1 MSNPYFKNSHEGT
14 NNTEWEMFSSAT
26 AEIVNIYGR
35 SFQYLPKT
43 LVKSDNIFG
52 EDTLKAFNSS
62 KPITMLI
69 ENYEGYSGNG
79 DVFSRFGL
87 TIDDRLTLQVQQNS
101 FDVTVGMS
109 PQIGDL
115 IYYPISKQLFEVNY
129 VRLDDSFYQF
139 VDANM
144 SYKIECTL
152 LKYSHETL
160 NTGITEVDSVA
171 DETDSNTTDELTDL
185 TNEAD
190 QIIDFEDTFFKQR

>member
-14 NNTEWEMFSSAT
+14 NNSEWDLYNNAT
-26 AEIVNIYGR
+26 NEIVSIFGR

-62 KPITMLI
+62 TAITMLI

-87 TIDDRLTLQVQQNS
+87 TIDDRLTLQVQQNN
-101 FDVTVGMS
+101 FDTIIGSS
-109 PQIGDL
+109 PEIGDL
-115 IYYPISKQLFEVNY
+115 IYYPVSKQLFEINY

-139 VDANM
+139 VDGNM
-144 SYKIECTL
+144 SYKIECAL

-160 NTGITEVDSVA
+160 NTGITEVDSISN
-171 DETDSNTTDELTDL
+171 ETDSNTTDELTDL
-185 TNEAD
+185 TTEAS
-190 QIIDFEDTFFKQR
+190 QIIDFEDTIFGQR